1 MGPKNQPS
9 GTIVRCHNFPC
20 LSVWLTRMVAPQN
33 TTYLNLGCFGAQ
45 GLPSNLGNT
54 SMMRPFAPLRSLL
67 LLATRILLN
76 VLLGCCRRRDIAS
89 RWLAESSF
97 LCSSADRNEELL
109 SPRRPRLD
117 NCPSYFALMI
127 RRLRTS
133 SRSLLY
139 GIQLLGLMPWHHN
152 RDMAVAHLHRLLT
165 RPTEFTT
172 IATQHPGTHI
182 LHLTPTISL
191 FSPFHH

>member
-1 MGPKNQPS
+1 M
-9 GTIVRCHNFPC
+9 
-20 LSVWLTRMVAPQN
+20 LAPQN

-54 SMMRPFAPLRSLL
+54 SMMKPFAPLGRLL
-67 LLATRILLN
+67 ILATRTLLN
-76 VLLGCCRRRDIAS
+76 VLLGCCRRCDVAQLPS
-89 RWLAESSF
+89 VLPGLAF
-97 LCSSADRNEELL
+97 LVVALANMRNCCHLADH
-109 SPRRPRLD
+109 
-117 NCPSYFALMI
+117 NCPSYFALI
-127 RRLRTS
+127 TRRLRTS

-165 RPTEFTT
+165 RPTESTT
-172 IATQHPGTHI
+172 IAKQHPGTHI
-182 LHLTPTISL
+182 RHLTPTISL